1 MGCWGRFE
9 EGNFELC
16 EVEIHEKWAKSL
28 KKKRNKARIFFA
40 WDVKKPQIS
49 IVTTIE
55 KRNYREDSTMFWAR
69 EVWKF
74 VREQFEIRMN
84 LWWHFYSITFLRN
97 YKKGR
102 PNLKQPSLLMT

>member
-1 MGCWGRFE
+1 
-9 EGNFELC
+9 
-16 EVEIHEKWAKSL
+16 
-28 KKKRNKARIFFA
+28 
-40 WDVKKPQIS
+40 
-49 IVTTIE
+49 
-55 KRNYREDSTMFWAR
+55 MFWAR

-102 PNLKQPSLLMT
+102 SNLKQPSLLMT